1 MADDAFN
8 RQIGDVEEAGKKAY
22 GEKEWDAA
30 IKRLGQLSQTYGGF
44 PEPAMRQIIGNP
56 DAASNL
62 FHAGREARLQMLQQA
77 QDCRSGN
84 PELAQQ
90 LDAEERALR
99 AEERRKFNERKGR
112 VY

>member
-1 MADDAFN
+1 MADDTFN
-8 RQIGDVEEAGKKAY
+8 RQVADVETTGRKAY

-30 IKRLGQLSQTYGGF
+30 IKRLGQVSQTYGGF
-44 PEPAMRQIIGNP
+44 PEPVMRQMISNP

-62 FHAGREARLQMLQQA
+62 FHAGRNARLAMLQAA
-77 QDCRSGN
+77 QDPHTGN

-99 AEERRKFNERKGR
+99 AEERKKFNERKGR
-112 VY
+112 VF